1 MAQTTSELWK
11 SLVAKPNVV
20 KEYAF
25 DIAGVRYSD
34 EAEVEHDSE
43 SLLYSDFGIGNAA
56 VGSLRVS
63 LIAKNIPK
71 GAQINRYVRLVSEGV
86 ASEWLPKGIFWINRR
101 SEDDGYWTIEAFD
114 AMRKAEQEWKPDTW
128 LGFPMSMETAVRN
141 LAAVIGVEVDPR
153 TFDVLSGKYAVTYP
167 STDQTV
173 RQTLGW
179 IAAAHGG
186 NFVISDEG
194 KLLLVPLISAPAETN
209 YLIDEN
215 NNNITFGGVRI
226 LV

>member
-1 MAQTTSELWK
+1 MAQTTSDLWK
-11 SLVAKPNVV
+11 RLASTPNVV

-25 DIAGVRYSD
+25 DIAGVHYGDSSEIRHSS
-34 EAEVEHDSE
+34 EA
-43 SLLYSDFGIGNAA
+43 LLYSDFGFGNATI
-56 VGSLRVS
+56 GYLSVS

-71 GAQINRYVRLVSEGV
+71 GAKVERYVRLVKGDE
-86 ASEWLPKGIFWINRR
+86 ASEWIPKGVFWINRR
-101 SEDDGYWTIEAFD
+101 SEDDGHWTIEAYD
-114 AMRKAEQEWKPDTW
+114 AMRKAEQVWEPGRNLW
-128 LGFPMSMETAVRN
+128 FPLSME
-141 LAAVIGVEVDPR
+141 AAVNHLAELIGVDVDPR
-153 TFDVLSGKYAVTYP
+153 TTDLLNGDYSVDYP

-186 NFVISDEG
+186 NFIISDEG
-194 KLLLVPLISAPAETN
+194 KLLLVPLLSAPAETS

>member
-25 DIAGVRYSD
+25 DIDGVRYGD
-34 EAEVEHDSE
+34 EAEIEHNSE

-56 VGSLRVS
+56 IGSLQVS
-63 LIAKNIPK
+63 LLAKNIPK
-71 GAQINRYVRLVSEGV
+71 GAQIKRYVRLVSDGV
-86 ASEWLPKGIFWINRR
+86 VSEWLPKGVFWSNRR
-101 SEDDGYWTIEAFD
+101 SEDDGYWTIEAYD
-114 AMRKAEQEWKPDTW
+114 AMRKAEQAWEPGTS
-128 LGFPMSMETAVRN
+128 LGYPMTMETAVRN
-141 LAAVIGVEVDPR
+141 LAAVIGVEIDPR
-153 TFDVLSGKYAVTYP
+153 TIDLLNGSYTVDYP

-186 NFVISDEG
+186 NFIISDEG
-194 KLLLVPLISAPAETN
+194 MLLLVPLISAPAETN
-209 YLIDEN
+209 YLIDESN
-215 NNNITFGGVRI
+215 NYITFGGVRI